1 MSDGDAIDL
10 RSLLAL
16 CAPHGDRER
25 QTSDERTPPL
35 GKFRGETERIT
46 ISYTRTPYLFLRNGM
61 VSGPR
66 PTGHVSL
73 RPTNLGRFFRR
84 PKGSPNGTRET

>member
-35 GKFRGETERIT
+35 GRFRGETERIT
-46 ISYTRTPYLFLRNGM
+46 ISYTRTPYLFLRNPLVWCQVRAPLGM
-61 VSGPR
+61 F
-66 PTGHVSL
+66 L
-73 RPTNLGRFFRR
+73 
-84 PKGSPNGTRET
+84 